1 MHMVDPPAA
10 AFRKA
15 PRWLDMMT
23 QHAERLLAE
32 VHILKM
38 SPPVL
43 GAEDQMQPDLSQ

>member
-23 QHAERLLAE
+23 QQERLLAE